1 MSLQNKVLVGALV
14 LQAIILIIVFWPS
27 SSSLGSGKL
36 VAGLE
41 DIQVTS
47 VTISDSNA
55 NSIRLAHGPFGCVL
69 PDADDFPCRTDKLT
83 SFINR
88 LVGLNTA
95 SLVAQ
100 TGESHRRLKVSD
112 DEFVRTI
119 DIQRMEGAPLRLY
132 LGTSP
137 RHGSVH
143 VRSKDRNEVYL
154 ESTLAVSEASPRV
167 SDWVDVVYFS
177 VPQEQVVALTQEN
190 SQGLVQLE
198 KNEGGEW
205 ALPEE
210 SLNETLAQWKA
221 QSLVR
226 KISSLRM
233 HRPLGKEQLE
243 SYDLENPNAVLTIR
257 TLADDGSSG
266 ELVLTIGAID
276 EQEDAYVV
284 KSSESPYYVLMKE
297 FVVRE
302 LVENGNKDLLEPPP
316 EETPEPAA

>member
-1 MSLQNKVLVGALV
+1 M
-14 LQAIILIIVFWPS
+14 
-27 SSSLGSGKL
+27 
-36 VAGLE
+36 AGLE

-47 VTISDSNA
+47 VTITDSTA
-55 NSIRLAHGPFGCVL
+55 NSIRLAHGPQGCVL
-69 PDADDFPCRTDKLT
+69 PEADDFPCQTDKLT

-100 TGESHRRLKVSD
+100 TGGSHRRLKVSD

-119 DIQRMEGAPLRLY
+119 DIQRVEGDPLRLY

-137 RHGSVH
+137 RYGSVH
-143 VRSKDRNEVYL
+143 VRAKDRNEVYL
-154 ESTLAVSEASPRV
+154 ESTLAVSEASARV

-177 VPQEQVVALTQEN
+177 VPQEQVTALTQEN
-190 SQGLVQLE
+190 SQGLLQLE
-198 KNEGGEW
+198 KNENGEW
-205 ALPEE
+205 ALSEE

-226 KISSLRM
+226 RISSLRM

-243 SYDLENPNAVLTIR
+243 SYELDNPNAVLTIQ
-257 TLADDGSSG
+257 TLADDGGTG
-266 ELVLTIGAID
+266 ELVLSIGARD

-297 FVVRE
+297 FTVRD
-302 LVENGNKDLLEPPP
+302 LVENGSNDLLEPPP
-316 EETPEPAA
+316 EITPEPSA